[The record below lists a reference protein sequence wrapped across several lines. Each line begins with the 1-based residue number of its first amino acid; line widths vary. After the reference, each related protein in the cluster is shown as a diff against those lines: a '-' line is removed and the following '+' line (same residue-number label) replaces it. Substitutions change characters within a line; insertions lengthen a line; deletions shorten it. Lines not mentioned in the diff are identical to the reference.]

1 MMKAAKKGSTLGQN
15 NIGANLTV
23 NQIFRA
29 QGVILIIE
37 TKILFTFNFQRQN
50 NMIYQ
55 HYLVDDENNN
65 WTIWNLSVY

>member
-1 MMKAAKKGSTLGQN
+1 MMEAAKTGSTLGQN

-29 QGVILIIE
+29 QGVILIVE
-37 TKILFTFNFQRQN
+37 TKILFTFNFQGKN

-55 HYLVDDENNN
+55 HHLVDNEKNNN
-65 WTIWNLSVY
+65 

>member
-65 WTIWNLSVY
+65 